1 VVLDLSDTVPPQWAN
16 DAWVVWAPESKRFA
30 FNYRAGSRYNAT
42 ALYQLHGEKWVELRS
57 PEDDTM
63 RFLKRAQ
70 SAQFAKM
77 RLPKNT
83 YRRRIWDTWKVR
95 KWTDASTAIL
105 YAFSDRSLMFNS
117 DLSVNEQRSELGDL
131 VAHFLFT
138 LKFDAAGNWKI
149 VKAHQ
154 MSDKE
159 AEAEGE

>member
-1 VVLDLSDTVPPQWAN
+1 MLDLSETVPPQWAN
-16 DAWVVWAPESKRFA
+16 DAWVVWAPDSKRFA

-42 ALYQLHGEKWVELRS
+42 ALYQLRGEKWVELRS

-63 RFLKRAQ
+63 RWLKRAQ

-77 RLPKNT
+77 RLPKNA

-95 KWTDASTAIL
+95 KWTDANTAML

-117 DLSVNEQRSELGDL
+117 DLSVNEPRSELGDL

-138 LKFDAAGNWKI
+138 LKFDADGNWKI
-149 VKAHQ
+149 VKTHQ